1 MARIFAGAFAVSMF
15 LCGVALPTAAGASAE
30 GSRGLARAG
39 FIGSALGPQGS
50 RTRLST
56 DVASATAH
64 GACRSC
70 HLSGPRSVWGLPRSR
85 VSPLRMVSRPDVDN
99 EFKRKLSEQRRWK
112 KSTKQIA
119 TLGPASCTEEM
130 IEKLFL
136 AGADVF
142 RLNFSH
148 GKHEEKAELIR
159 IIRSLED
166 KYNHPVA
173 VLADL
178 QGPKLRVDVFDHDK
192 VMLVEGQTFRF
203 DLVDEPGDSSRVKL
217 PHPEIIQT
225 LQPGDVLLL
234 DDGKLRVTVT
244 GKGEN
249 YVDTVVEVGG
259 VLSNR
264 KGVNTPTVV
273 LPISPLTPKDR
284 KDLDFAV
291 SIGVDWVA
299 LSFVQRAEDMKE
311 LKALIA
317 GAKVKVM
324 AKLEKPSAVHGA
336 VLDQIIESSDG
347 IMIARG
353 DLGVEMLPEDV
364 PVIQKRII
372 ERCRQMG
379 RPVVVATQMLE
390 SMISTPTPTRAEAS
404 DVATAIFDGADAIML
419 SAESAAGKYPVEAVM
434 MQQRVI
440 NRVEQDPFY
449 REKLARTPHDQD
461 DSATDAVTNAAREIA
476 GTIGAAAVV
485 VFTERG
491 TTVLRASMGRPP
503 VPILAITPEIET
515 ARALALTWGVY
526 PAAVEVEAKQESF
539 PDVLRKICLVAR
551 DKGLVNQPEDM
562 LVVTAGLPFGSPGV
576 ANVIRIVPASGPEAW
591 AAGEAEKHG
600 QGI

>member
-1 MARIFAGAFAVSMF
+1 
-15 LCGVALPTAAGASAE
+15 
-30 GSRGLARAG
+30 
-39 FIGSALGPQGS
+39 
-50 RTRLST
+50 
-56 DVASATAH
+56 
-64 GACRSC
+64 
-70 HLSGPRSVWGLPRSR
+70 
-85 VSPLRMVSRPDVDN
+85 
-99 EFKRKLSEQRRWK
+99 
-112 KSTKQIA
+112 
-119 TLGPASCTEEM
+119 
-130 IEKLFL
+130 
-136 AGADVF
+136 
-142 RLNFSH
+142 
-148 GKHEEKAELIR
+148 
-159 IIRSLED
+159 
-166 KYNHPVA
+166 
-173 VLADL
+173 
-178 QGPKLRVDVFDHDK
+178 
-192 VMLVEGQTFRF
+192 MLVEGQTFRF

-390 SMISTPTPTRAEAS
+390 SMISVSQSVR
-404 DVATAIFDGADAIML
+404 
-419 SAESAAGKYPVEAVM
+419 
-434 MQQRVI
+434 R
-440 NRVEQDPFY
+440 
-449 REKLARTPHDQD
+449 
-461 DSATDAVTNAAREIA
+461 
-476 GTIGAAAVV
+476 
-485 VFTERG
+485 RG
-491 TTVLRASMGRPP
+491 G
-503 VPILAITPEIET
+503 
-515 ARALALTWGVY
+515 GGGGG
-526 PAAVEVEAKQESF
+526 
-539 PDVLRKICLVAR
+539 AR
-551 DKGLVNQPEDM
+551 DL
-562 LVVTAGLPFGSPGV
+562 T
-576 ANVIRIVPASGPEAW
+576 
-591 AAGEAEKHG
+591 
-600 QGI
+600 